1 MINYLCSMIPIKPP
15 PSWFKS
21 LDSIISKFYWK
32 NKKPRIK
39 LDTLKKFKSQGGL
52 EAPNYFTAH
61 QLQYIHKW
69 INTNQSDSTWKDI
82 EQTLCKEIHISDLPF
97 IGHSITHHP
106 CFKNPAIATALSAW
120 WNLHQITNTTISP
133 SKHTPIWNNP
143 DFIINKKQGITHL
156 KHLFHN
162 NPLVSSPHLVQK
174 YGIGENFF
182 KSNLPFKPKSMSNS
196 QT

>member
-52 EAPNYFTAH
+52 EAPNFSNYFTAH

-69 INTNQSDSTWKDI
+69 INTNQSDSTWIDI

-97 IGHSITHHP
+97 IGRSITHHP
-106 CFKNPAIATALSAW
+106 CFKNSAIATALSAW

-133 SKHTPIWNNP
+133 SKHTAIWNNP
-143 DFIINKKQGITHL
+143 DFIINKKHFTFQHGLAKASHTSNTYFITTL
-156 KHLFHN
+156 W
-162 NPLVSSPHLVQK
+162 SPSLIWSRSTALEK
-174 YGIGENFF
+174 ITF
-182 KSNLPFKPKSMSNS
+182 
-196 QT
+196 